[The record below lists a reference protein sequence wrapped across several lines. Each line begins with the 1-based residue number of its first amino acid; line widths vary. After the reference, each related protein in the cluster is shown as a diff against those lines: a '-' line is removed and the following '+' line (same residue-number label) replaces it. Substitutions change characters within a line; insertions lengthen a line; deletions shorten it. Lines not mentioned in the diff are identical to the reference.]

1 MVGRAR
7 VTEPT
12 KVCNGPAHAQPTR
25 LPLGEQHWYYHRR
38 GPQQGQPLDR
48 CKLCA
53 NWSKL
58 TRQNGP
64 HGTVALADVQAYAQ
78 ELLDRCGNYAAA
90 FTAHGIRDNT
100 LRPITR
106 GEVARVQL
114 RTVQRILAALGEQRR
129 NDRRNGTSARFL
141 AARRAQAWR
150 DERIGRLVG
159 Y

>member
-1 MVGRAR
+1 MTNA
-7 VTEPT
+7 PT
-12 KVCNGPAHAQPTR
+12 KVCSGPAHAQPTR

-38 GPQQGQPLDR
+38 GAQAGQPLDR

-64 HGTVALADVQAYAQ
+64 HGTVALAEVKTYAQ
-78 ELLDRCGNYAAA
+78 ELLDRCGSYAAA
-90 FTAHGIRDNT
+90 FAAHGIGDTT
-100 LRPITR
+100 LSAIVR
-106 GEVARVQL
+106 GEVGRVQL
-114 RTVQRILAALGEQRR
+114 RTVQRILAALGEQRKL
-129 NDRRNGTSARFL
+129 DRRNGTSARFI
-141 AARRAQAWR
+141 AARRAQALR